1 MKFSNLKSKRG
12 SVLFIVLL
20 VMSVLIVLAAAVYY
34 TVNSN
39 YQHIVSDYEEKQ
51 SYQTA
56 LSVNNV
62 IDSYISN
69 NMGSAFVEKM
79 IDLNVGDAIYSS
91 STMGA
96 TQPDLQDFNAAISAY
111 NLGKFGITITKKQGE
126 PTDTLHVFQIIVET
140 ELNGE
145 KARTES
151 WCTLD
156 LGTIA
161 EFNRF
166 FTSTGYTP
174 QDVTISGTE
183 VTSTMYLDNEYTRL
197 AKGSFLN
204 INKEIICSG
213 TLYFDDVPTGGSATE
228 AFDITVGNNFY
239 TTGNQGNF
247 DLEGGK
253 LRVGA
258 NWICSASAGY
268 KMIDGTSAYVVGD
281 CIYGG
286 SGSETGC
293 DLYVN
298 GDLVILSTPSFSG
311 NVYVNGDLIIAGA
324 ASNHFFEAG
333 HMNVTGKVYVRND
346 YSHMAEL
353 ATRLGI
359 DESALNKYTTA
370 VPGTDVDKYDVY
382 KNFISSVKKETGNDP
397 LYVQA
402 PASWVSTCTND
413 IDSKIGNYVYVN
425 WNLKKLFLNS
435 TGTDADGNAL
445 YDNNTD
451 YLAGVPRYNI
461 DFKLMSD
468 YDVASENSKI
478 PGNDIKYGGFIDE
491 NKWCPD
497 RGEWGENATF
507 GNATTATIY
516 QNCIIESSKANHN
529 KVEQMM
535 IYFDTN
541 DYDSSGNL
549 VMDGSLPK
557 YHNIY
562 VYLAP
567 GSDNT
572 FKWNTGSYSDRKIN
586 VLVKGRGSV
595 VFVLSEGTTYV
606 AQEQHFVG
614 HEGWYKLRGNVG
626 YVDASNVSGFTDNI
640 GADLL
645 ITPTVISGAYGT
657 GSTDTYI
664 HNNIFLVSIDVN
676 SDLDFNTANT
686 FCGFIYAPYMEFGTS
701 KSDGAVAV
709 VGGVISSSYT
719 MEQTTRKYICTIP
732 YDYYTPGLTDK
743 QRKEVLQNLM
753 SSTGHSTPLSP
764 TTSKGW
770 RVYGYN

>member
-34 TVNSN
+34 TVNNN

-197 AKGSFLN
+197 AHGSYLN

-213 TLYFDDVPTGGSATE
+213 TLYFDDVPTGDTATTP
-228 AFDITVGNNFY
+228 FDITVGNNFY

-286 SGSETGC
+286 GGSETGC

-333 HMNVTGKVYVRND
+333 NMNVTGKVYVRND

-397 LYVQA
+397 LYVQT

-461 DFKLMSD
+461 SFSVMSD
-468 YDVASENSKI
+468 AEMAAEDAKI
-478 PGNDIKYGGFIDE
+478 AGGDIKYSDFSGWD
-491 NKWCPD
+491 
-497 RGEWGENATF
+497 
-507 GNATTATIY
+507 GNRFPNTATIY
-516 QNCIIESSKANHN
+516 QNCIIESSKINHN
-529 KVEQMM
+529 MKNTQM

-541 DYDSSGNL
+541 DYDPSGNL

-567 GSDNT
+567 GSDDT
-572 FKWNTGSYSDRKIN
+572 FKWNTGSVSYNKIN

-626 YVDASNVSGFTDNI
+626 YVTAANVSGFTSNI
-640 GADLL
+640 GDNLC
-645 ITPTVISGAYGT
+645 INPTVIAGDYGT

-676 SDLDFNTANT
+676 SDLDFSASNT
-686 FCGFIYAPYMEFGTS
+686 FCGFIYAPYMEFETSGTDAS
-701 KSDGAVAV
+701 VAV